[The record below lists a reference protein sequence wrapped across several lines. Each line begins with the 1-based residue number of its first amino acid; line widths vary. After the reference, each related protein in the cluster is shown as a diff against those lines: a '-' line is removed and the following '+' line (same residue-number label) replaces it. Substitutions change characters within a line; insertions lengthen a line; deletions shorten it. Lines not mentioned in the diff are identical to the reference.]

1 MIAFCVVDKCQ
12 FDCKK
17 GKRGNQ
23 NEGKVPLLKS
33 RLEPGLDHPSKHVFA
48 CLCII
53 CMLVRALYFGSLS
66 DAKSLVSCKVR
77 LETRLVF

>member
-12 FDCKK
+12 FKK
-17 GKRGNQ
+17 KRGGNQ

-66 DAKSLVSCKVR
+66 DAKPLVSSEVR
-77 LETRLVF
+77 LETRRVF